1 MADKQVT
8 YPIGL
13 IPSWANDENMND
25 PGKDWDATPTKVEP
39 GAGKRDDGYLPGE
52 NPPAQ
57 HLNHKFNEIGKWIQ
71 YFSTM
76 QVMNWFDSGLLAG
89 SCTGEAMVYDE
100 GIASWIYAGRADI
113 FTNSRDQWTF
123 ASGFNSGTAQTW
135 TWGASKIPGDAPT
148 HTGAKSL
155 FGAKANSTTSSIVE
169 FTGSFS
175 AQALPGTGLK
185 RSTWGVWDRVN
196 QLWLIGGVEDA
207 GGTPTTAMWYAGTPI
222 SGGVTKVNPTMI
234 NSLDI
239 VHMAHGVNV
248 AGGGGALNVAVGDGN
263 APNFDVLTSTNGTTW
278 SVATPTGITA
288 GENARSIMYDPA
300 REVWVLLTNK
310 SCYTSTNGTAW
321 SNVATLTTGDFQY
334 RCLASD
340 GGGLYVAANEFG
352 SPVAIR
358 YSNDGGVTWRVVPVP
373 PSENGST
380 DPIHNVVY
388 SRVAAKFGIV
398 WVDDPTGPPVN
409 AANFSHSLGIGE
421 TINEV
426 DGVSIPKATP

>member
-13 IPSWANDENMND
+13 IPSWANDENIND
-25 PGKDWDATPTKVEP
+25 PGEAWDATPTKVEP

-52 NPPAQ
+52 NPTAQ

-76 QVMNWFDSGLLAG
+76 QVMNWFDIGLVTDGITPVTAE
-89 SCTGEAMVYDE
+89 SMVYDE
-100 GIASWIYAGRADI
+100 GIASWIFGGRGDD
-113 FTNSRDQWTF
+113 FTNSRDGWNFAATF
-123 ASGFNSGTAQTW
+123 SSGVPKTW
-135 TWGASKIPGDAPT
+135 EWGASKIPGDAPV
-148 HTGAKSL
+148 HTGARSL
-155 FGAKANSTTSSIVE
+155 FGSTANQATAQVVE
-169 FTGSFS
+169 FSGSFAS
-175 AQALPGTGLK
+175 QNLPHVGQARTN
-185 RSTWGVWDRVN
+185 WCVWDRVN
-196 QLWLIGGVEDA
+196 QLWLIAGVEDA
-207 GGTPTTAMWYAGTPI
+207 AGTPATAFWHDTTPI
-222 SGGVTKVNPTMI
+222 SGFTKVSPTMI

-248 AGGGGALNVAVGDGN
+248 AGGGPLNVAVGDGA
-263 APNFDVLTSTNGTTW
+263 APNFDVVTSTNGTTW
-278 SVATPTGITA
+278 TAATPTGIVT
-288 GENARSIMYDPA
+288 GEEARSIMYDPA
-300 REVWVLLTNK
+300 REVWVLLTDK

-321 SNVATLTTGDFQY
+321 SNVATLTTGSFQY

-373 PSENGST
+373 PSETGTT

-388 SRVAAKFGIV
+388 SRVAACFGIV
-398 WVDDPTGPPVN
+398 WLDNPPTPVN
-409 AANFSHSLGIGE
+409 SGNFARSLAIGE